1 MKLQYTF
8 LFLFIAALTS
18 CTSPSIQEEE
28 ALFENEDTSIENVE
42 VNASTIE
49 NQVFDAVNNHREE
62 MGLTKL
68 TFSNEAYKYADEH
81 NEYMIAKGK
90 ISHDNFNS
98 RANNLANETGATV
111 VKENVAKNYPKAEQA
126 MNGWLNSLSHKN
138 TIEGDFTHTTISVKA
153 DEKGKLYY
161 TQLFFKK

>member
-1 MKLQYTF
+1 MKLQYAF
-8 LFLFIAALTS
+8 LFLFLAALTS

-126 MNGWLNSLSHKN
+126 MNGWLNSQSHKN

>member
-1 MKLQYTF
+1 MKLQYAF
-8 LFLFIAALTS
+8 LFLFLAALTS

-28 ALFENEDTSIENVE
+28 ALFENEDTSIESAE
-42 VNASTIE
+42 VNASIIE
-49 NQVFDAVNNHREE
+49 NEVLDGVNAHRTK
-62 MGLTKL
+62 MGLAKL
-68 TFSNEAYKYADEH
+68 EFSDDIYMYADDH
-81 NEYMIAKGK
+81 NYYMIAKGK
-90 ISHDNFNS
+90 ISHDNFNE
-98 RANNLANETGATV
+98 RASSIASKTGASV

-126 MNGWLNSLSHKN
+126 LNGWLNSQSHKN

>member
-1 MKLQYTF
+1 MKLQYAF
-8 LFLFIAALTS
+8 LFLFLAVLTS

-28 ALFENEDTSIENVE
+28 ALFENEDTSIESAE
-42 VNASTIE
+42 VNASTVANE
-49 NQVFDAVNNHREE
+49 VFEAINNHREE

-68 TFSNEAYKYADEH
+68 VFSDNAYKYADEH
-81 NEYMIAKGK
+81 TDYMIAQGK
-90 ISHDNFNS
+90 ISHDNFNE
-98 RANNLANETGATV
+98 RASNLANETGATV

-126 MNGWLNSLSHKN
+126 LNGWLNSQSHKN
-138 TIEGDFTHTTISVKA
+138 TIEGDFTHTTVSVKA

>member
-1 MKLQYTF
+1 MKLQYAF
-8 LFLFIAALTS
+8 LFLFLAALTS

-28 ALFENEDTSIENVE
+28 ALFEDDDTSIESVE
-42 VNASTIE
+42 VNVSTIE
-49 NQVFDAVNNHREE
+49 NEVFDAVNTHREE

-68 TFSNEAYKYADEH
+68 AFSSEAYKYAEEH
-81 NEYMIAKGK
+81 NEYMIAEGK

-98 RANNLANETGATV
+98 RANSLANETGATV

-126 MNGWLNSLSHKN
+126 MNGWLNSQSHKN

-153 DEKGKLYY
+153 DDKGKLYY

>member
-1 MKLQYTF
+1 MKLQYAF
-8 LFLFIAALTS
+8 LFLFLAALTS
-18 CTSPSIQEEE
+18 CTSTSIQEEE
-28 ALFENEDTSIENVE
+28 ALFDNENTSIESVAA
-42 VNASTIE
+42 NASTTANE
-49 NQVFDAVNNHREE
+49 VFEAINNYREE

-68 TFSNEAYKYADEH
+68 EFSNDTYKYADEH
-81 NEYMIAKGK
+81 TDYMIAEGK

-98 RANNLANETGATV
+98 RASNVANETGATV

-126 MNGWLNSLSHKN
+126 LNGWLNSQSHKN

-153 DEKGKLYY
+153 DDKGKLYY